1 MCFIHK
7 LPFYKTCFITAPGA
21 TITSPFALPTLPMQ
35 DFAIPFSMPDAASL
49 AALRSWY
56 AGMGSRDAVVRYCP
70 DALGEGESARGVLGR
85 IRRQLVGFAHSRHR
99 DDLAALFRCV
109 AAERTRHAKAVARA
123 LELLLSLP
131 IPQPQVSDPV
141 SQWLPTRAVSALRAS
156 GINTLADLT
165 VRIPRRRRWWMA
177 IPGLGVRSARQIEAF
192 FASHPE
198 LTERARALVAVVSP
212 EPVVPWERIHL
223 PHEVDGSRGAYR
235 APRHMC
241 MLEAENDYEAI
252 GAWLGLHEA
261 AQTQRAY
268 RREAERLLLWAIVER
283 GKALS
288 SLATED
294 ATAYRAFLRHPAPRG
309 RWVAPARPRSSPE
322 WRPFTGR
329 LSPRSIAYA
338 ISVLGAMFRW
348 LIEQRYVLANPFAG
362 LKVRG
367 AKRSAGLDASRAFT
381 AGEWELVRVLA
392 DGLEWSHGWTVPA
405 AQRLR
410 FLLDFGYATGLRA
423 GELVG
428 VALGGIEIG
437 SRGERWLHLV
447 GKGAKPGKVALPS
460 MARHALDQY
469 LMQRGL
475 PVTPARW
482 RPDTPLLG
490 SLEEPSGITTPR
502 LRGILRRF
510 FQTAADA
517 IQVDH
522 PALADKLRHATPH
535 WIRHSHAT
543 NALAQGAT
551 LTTVR
556 DNLRH
561 ASITTTSL
569 YLHDDD
575 VQRTQQLEQA
585 FARRQSA

>member
-1 MCFIHK
+1 M
-7 LPFYKTCFITAPGA
+7 
-21 TITSPFALPTLPMQ
+21 
-35 DFAIPFSMPDAASL
+35 
-49 AALRSWY
+49 
-56 AGMGSRDAVVRYCP
+56 
-70 DALGEGESARGVLGR
+70 
-85 IRRQLVGFAHSRHR
+85 
-99 DDLAALFRCV
+99 
-109 AAERTRHAKAVARA
+109 
-123 LELLLSLP
+123 
-131 IPQPQVSDPV
+131 
-141 SQWLPTRAVSALRAS
+141 
-156 GINTLADLT
+156 
-165 VRIPRRRRWWMA
+165 RIPRRRRWWIA
-177 IPGLGVRSARQIEAF
+177 IPGLGVRTARQIEVF

-223 PHEVDGSRGAYR
+223 PHEVDGSHGTFR
-235 APRHMC
+235 APQKMC
-241 MLEAENDYEAI
+241 ALKASNDYEAI

-261 AQTQRAY
+261 APTQRAY
-268 RREAERLLLWAIVER
+268 RREAERLLLWAILER

-288 SLATED
+288 SLTTED

-367 AKRSAGLDASRAFT
+367 AQRSAGLDASRAFT
-381 AGEWELVRVLA
+381 PGERELVRTLA
-392 DGLEWSHGWTVPA
+392 DGLEWSHGWTAPA

-428 VALGGIEIG
+428 VTLGGIETG

-482 RPDTPLLG
+482 KPDTPLVGNLG
-490 SLEEPSGITTPR
+490 EPRGITTPR
-502 LRGILRRF
+502 MRDVVGSYVAAGAELVEVAHLSSMKARIYVSEVDLRKVRE
-510 FQTAADA
+510 AADA
-517 IQVDH
+517 RVYVDALLRSVLGRVSTVG
-522 PALADKLRHATPH
+522 PASSDVEEGVIPKQEYKGISPPH
-535 WIRHSHAT
+535 YYV
-543 NALAQGAT
+543 AT
-551 LTTVR
+551 LLLSNADGALKVGMSGTARIYIDRTWSER
-556 DNLRH
+556 R
-561 ASITTTSL
+561 SL
-569 YLHDDD
+569 AGFAW
-575 VQRTQQLEQA
+575 QR
-585 FARRQSA
+585 ARELTERKLW